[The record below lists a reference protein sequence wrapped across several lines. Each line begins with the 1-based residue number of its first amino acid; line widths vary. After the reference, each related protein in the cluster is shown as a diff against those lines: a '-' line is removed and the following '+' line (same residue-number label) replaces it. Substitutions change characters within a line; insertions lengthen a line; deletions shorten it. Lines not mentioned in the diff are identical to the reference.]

1 MPLSHMFALH
11 ELDTGA
17 PPPQRELARRLGL
30 EKSTLSR
37 LVTDMEARACWC
49 ATAVPETA
57 AAADCSSPTA
67 AARCMLR

>member
-11 ELDTGA
+11 ELDTDV
-17 PPPQRELARRLGL
+17 PPSLRELARRLGL

-37 LVTDMEARACWC
+37 LVTGIEARACWC
-49 ATAVPETA
+49 DSAIPETA

-67 AARCMLR
+67 VARCRLR